1 MMNRD
6 ALRASGR
13 RALQVLPV
21 VVLATLVVF
30 LLLQLV
36 PGDPAITLAGENAT
50 AAQIEQIRAIYGL
63 DQPILVQYAR
73 WLANAAHGDL
83 ARSLMS
89 GEEVTLLILQ
99 NLPPTLLVI
108 ACAMILSLLIGV
120 PLGVLSATYRGGWL
134 DSTIT
139 AIASLGIALP
149 NFWLGMIL
157 INFFALQQNIF
168 PATGA
173 VPFSSDPAQALWH
186 AFLPAV
192 ALAAGGVAEIVRQL
206 RSALLEILSSQH
218 VRALYAKG
226 LSPSTI
232 LWRHALKNVS
242 ATLLT
247 VIGLLFNRL
256 LGATVVI
263 EAIFAIPGMGSL
275 IVRSAIAKDFPVVQ
289 GVVFAMVILV
299 ILGNLIIDILYP
311 LFDPRIAR

>member
-13 RALQVLPV
+13 RALQILPV
-21 VVLATLVVF
+21 VIMATLVVF

-89 GEEVTLLILQ
+89 GEEVTSLILQ

-108 ACAMILSLLIGV
+108 ACAMVLSLLIGV
-120 PLGVLSATYRGGWL
+120 PLGMLSATYRGGWL

-157 INFFALQQNIF
+157 INFFALQHNIF

-173 VPFSSDPAQALWH
+173 VSFSSDPAQALWH

-226 LSPSTI
+226 LSPSAI

-242 ATLLT
+242 TTLLT

-289 GVVFAMVILV
+289 GVIFAMVIMV

>member
-21 VVLATLVVF
+21 VIMATLVVF

-73 WLANAAHGDL
+73 WLANAAQGDL

-89 GEEVTLLILQ
+89 GEEVTSLILQ

-108 ACAMILSLLIGV
+108 ACAMILSLLVGV

-168 PATGA
+168 PATGS
-173 VPFSSDPAQALWH
+173 VSFSADPAQALWH

-226 LSPSTI
+226 LSPSAI

-242 ATLLT
+242 TTLLT

-299 ILGNLIIDILYP
+299 IVGNLIIDILYP

>member
-13 RALQVLPV
+13 RALQILPV

-50 AAQIEQIRAIYGL
+50 AAQIEQIRALYGL

-73 WLANAAHGDL
+73 WLANAAQGDL

-134 DSTIT
+134 DSTVT

-168 PATGA
+168 PATGS
-173 VPFSSDPAQALWH
+173 VPLSSDPAQALWH

-206 RSALLEILSSQH
+206 RSALLEVLSSQH

-226 LSPSTI
+226 LPPWSI

-242 ATLLT
+242 TTLLT